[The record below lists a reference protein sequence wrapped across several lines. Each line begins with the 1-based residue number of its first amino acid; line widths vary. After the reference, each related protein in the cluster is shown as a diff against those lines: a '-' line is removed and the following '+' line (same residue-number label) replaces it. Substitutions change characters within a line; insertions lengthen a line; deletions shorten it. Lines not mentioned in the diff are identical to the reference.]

1 MNVKSLQY
9 MFKKLVFAL
18 SIISVVACGAKP
30 RADLSDNLD
39 GLKPTTQHEIIAKEV
54 AGLLENVAYKKVAM
68 SDSLSNIVFNNLI
81 KSLDQGKNYFLQSD
95 IDEFEKF
102 RNTISQDFRNG
113 DLSAPFYIYNRYIE
127 RYRTRLTYAISQL
140 DTKHD
145 FAKKEFY
152 TPSREKLDWFK
163 SEEEANNQWRQKVK
177 YEILNLKLTTTVDS
191 AESKLLNPND
201 PETPSLDAAKDT
213 TGNKSIETLKKRY
226 KNLLSQET
234 KLNANDVFQ
243 LVMTSLTD
251 AVDPHTSYFNPSFAQ
266 AFNEGMANT
275 FEGIGARLMVDNE
288 VVKIMEVIPGGP
300 IFKDKSIHIDDK
312 IIGVAQG
319 EKGEFE
325 DIIGWRIDAAV
336 AKIKGPKG
344 TVVRLKIIPAGQDL
358 TAHPRIVSLTREKI
372 VVEEESA
379 KKEIKTVK
387 GADGK
392 NLKVGIITIP
402 KFYIDFDAYRKRD
415 PNYKSTTRDVRLILD
430 TLKQEKVDA
439 VLIDLR
445 FNGGGSLQ
453 ESIELTGLFIDKGPV
468 VQVRDVQNRIEVD
481 QDEDAGVSWSGPMGV
496 IINRFSA
503 SASEIFAGA
512 IQDYGRGIVLGSQTY
527 GKGTVQSAVDMSR
540 IISPTSRLL
549 LKAQGAKDD
558 TVPTGAPEFGQI
570 NITLGKFYR
579 ITGSSTQHK
588 GVSPDIA
595 FPTQYSAEKFGESSE
610 PAALAWDQ
618 IKSSNFTKIADL
630 TTITKSLTAM
640 HEARMKKSQEY
651 LFLLE
656 DIKTFEEKR
665 EEITKVPIQVE
676 ELKAEREDNKAK
688 NRKRVNEMLKS
699 RNLPLWLEGK
709 PQPKLD
715 FDFVKDES
723 IQVMGDYINLS
734 KKIQLA
740 KK

>member
-1 MNVKSLQY
+1 

-18 SIISVVACGAKP
+18 SIISIVACGARP
-30 RADLSDNLD
+30 RVDLDD
-39 GLKPTTQHEIIAKEV
+39 RIDALKPTAQHEIIAKEV
-54 AGLLENVAYKKVAM
+54 AGLLENVSYKKVPM

-81 KSLDQGKNYFLQSD
+81 KSLDQGHNYFMQSD
-95 IDEFEKF
+95 IDDFEQY
-102 RNTISQDFRNG
+102 RHTISQDFRNG
-113 DLSAPFYIYNRYIE
+113 DLSAPFYIYNRYVE
-127 RYRTRLTYAISQL
+127 RYRERLNYAISQL
-140 DTKHD
+140 DAKHD
-145 FAKKEFY
+145 FTKEEFY
-152 TPSREKLDWFK
+152 TPSREKMDWFK
-163 SEEEANNQWRQKVK
+163 NEEEANNQWRQKIK
-177 YEILNLKLTTTVDS
+177 YEILNLKLASSVDS
-191 AESKLLNPND
+191 AEVKLLNPDD
-201 PETPSLDAAKDT
+201 PETPSLDAAKDS
-213 TGNKSIETLKKRY
+213 TGNKSIETLRKRY
-226 KNLLSQET
+226 KNLLSQEK
-234 KLNANDVFQ
+234 KLNSNDVFQ
-243 LVMTSLTD
+243 VVMTALTD

-300 IFKDKSIHIDDK
+300 IFKDKTIQIDDK

-319 EKGEFE
+319 KDGDFE

-336 AKIKGPKG
+336 AKIKGPAG
-344 TVVRLKIIPAGQDL
+344 TTVRLKIIPAGQDL
-358 TAHPRIVSLTREKI
+358 TAHPKIVSLVREKI

-379 KKEIKTVK
+379 KKEVKTMK
-387 GADGK
+387 GQDGK
-392 NLKVGIITIP
+392 DYKVGIITIP

-430 TLKQEKVDA
+430 SLKQEKVDA

-468 VQVRDVQNRIEVD
+468 VQVRDVQNRVEVD
-481 QDEDAGVSWSGPMGV
+481 EDKIPGVSWDGPLGV

-512 IQDYGRGIVLGSQTY
+512 IQDYGRGVILGSQTY

-549 LKAQGAKDD
+549 LKAQGGKDSAS
-558 TVPTGAPEFGQI
+558 VPNGAPEFGQI

-588 GVSPDIA
+588 GVSPDVS
-595 FPTQYSAEKFGESSE
+595 FPTQYSAENFGESSE
-610 PAALAWDQ
+610 PSALPWDQ
-618 IKSSNFTKIADL
+618 IKSSNFTQVADL
-630 TTITKSLTAM
+630 KAINKQLEQK

-651 LFLLE
+651 KFLLD

-665 EEITKVPIQVE
+665 EEITKVPIQIDQF
-676 ELKAEREDNKAK
+676 KAERESNKLK
-688 NRKRVNEMLKS
+688 NKTRINDILKS
-699 RNLPLWLEGK
+699 RGLPLWIDGK

-715 FDFVKDES
+715 FDFVKEES
-723 IQVMGDYINLS
+723 VQVMVDF
-734 KKIQLA
+734 IQLEKPSKLA
-740 KK
+740 TK